1 VSEPLSLSDAKGQC
15 RALADVAEEDGLISL
30 YLSAGRQIAEQYT
43 GRGFLTQTWKL
54 EQDAFTDPIWL
65 PWAAPLQ
72 SVTSVKYFDENGTQQ
87 TLATTV
93 YRVDTTSQPG
103 RVVLKPN
110 QSWPSVQVSRGQ
122 SVEVIYVTGWT
133 SAEVMPADV
142 RIAVGMLAD
151 HLYENRGAVQVGV
164 GIGAVEVP
172 FGPAALLSPYLVI
185 WPPPVR

>member
-1 VSEPLSLSDAKGQC
+1 
-15 RALADVAEEDGLISL
+15 
-30 YLSAGRQIAEQYT
+30 
-43 GRGFLTQTWKL
+43 
-54 EQDAFTDPIWL
+54 
-65 PWAAPLQ
+65 
-72 SVTSVKYFDENGTQQ
+72 
-87 TLATTV
+87 
-93 YRVDTTSQPG
+93 VDTTSQPG